1 METPWGAPRLGQAA
15 VEKPPLIARLEQE
28 LVISGYSTRTIKM
41 YTLYGKEFLVFA
53 KKPAEEI
60 KREDVVAFLAHLK
73 TDKNCSNATVSLVH
87 AALRFLFHGV
97 LKIKIMDEIKSPKK
111 EKKIPDVLTKDEVR
125 ALIKATKKGRNRLL
139 VEFMYSSGVRVSE
152 VVKMQTNHLYLKEK
166 TAIVKTGKGNKDRM
180 IILSKNWVKNIKK
193 YLSKRKIQSG
203 HLFCKKNGTPISADT
218 IQRLIKKS
226 AKKAGIS
233 KHTTPHTLRH
243 SFATHLL
250 DAGESIRKIQ
260 ELLGHT
266 SLNTTQIYT
275 HTSIEQLKKVV
286 SPLDRM

>member
-1 METPWGAPRLGQAA
+1 METAQDAPQIEPAA
-15 VEKPPLIARLEQE
+15 IAKNPLIARLEQE
-28 LVISGYSTRTIKM
+28 LVISGYSDRTIKM
-41 YTLYGKEFLVFA
+41 YTLYGNGFLVFA

-87 AALRFLFHGV
+87 AALRFLFHEV
-97 LKIKIMDEIKSPKK
+97 LKIKIMDEIKPPKK
-111 EKKIPDVLTKDEVR
+111 EKKIPDVLTKNEVR
-125 ALIKATKKGRNRLL
+125 ALIKSTKKGRNRLL

-152 VVKMQTNHLYLKEK
+152 VVKMQVSRLDLKEK
-166 TAIVKTGKGNKDRM
+166 TAIVKAGKGNKDRM
-180 IILSKNWVKNIKK
+180 IILSKNWAKNIKK
-193 YLSKRKIQSG
+193 YLSKRKAISEY
-203 HLFCKKNGTPISADT
+203 LFCKKNGKPISADT

-226 AKKAGIS
+226 AKKAGIT

-250 DAGESIRKIQ
+250 DAGENIRKIQ
-260 ELLGHT
+260 ELLGHA

-275 HTSIEQLKKVV
+275 HTSLVQLKKVV
-286 SPLDRM
+286 SPLDKM